1 MPIEESHDREGHT
14 PRSPCPRRGGA
25 ARTRPRLGHGQA
37 GQVQHLLH
45 QLHPEDG
52 ARQLPRLQERPDH
65 RLPHLLQRCA
75 GVPAIGF
82 PKTPILNGAFTRT
95 ATIKNVLGK
104 KITYTLNGRFVG
116 PKLAT
121 GSINATGAGKTCK
134 AVSFKA
140 RFSGTGAAQIG

>member
-1 MPIEESHDREGHT
+1 MIAKATLPALLAL
-14 PRSPCPRRGGA
+14 GA
-25 ARTRPRLGHGQA
+25 AVLLVPALGSASTVKPVKYSTFCINCTPKMEPGNFHVSKSG
-37 GQVQHLLH
+37 LTIDSLTYFNN
-45 QLHPEDG
+45 
-52 ARQLPRLQERPDH
+52 
-65 RLPHLLQRCA
+65 CA